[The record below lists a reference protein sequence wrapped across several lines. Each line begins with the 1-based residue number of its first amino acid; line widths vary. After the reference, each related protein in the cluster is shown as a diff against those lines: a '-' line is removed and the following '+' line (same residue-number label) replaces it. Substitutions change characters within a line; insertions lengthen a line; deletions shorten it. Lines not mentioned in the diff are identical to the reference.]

1 MSLQLA
7 GITCRIVRKGL
18 VHVIGPLE
26 PGSDFCPGSLDVTTL
41 SVLFFLET
49 VHYDENPLLS

>member
-41 SVLFFLET
+41 SVLFFFGDSSL
-49 VHYDENPLLS
+49 